1 MSTWFSHLRRPRTLF
16 SCHTAGVQNV
26 DVYRGS
32 SNATGT
38 PYETYLRAGGAFSGV
53 HVWSGRSGV
62 ELKSGFRNI
71 FLTQVGVEDFFLTQV
86 GVEGNFFI
94 SGLGC

>member
-1 MSTWFSHLRRPRTLF
+1 MLF

-62 ELKSGFRNI
+62 EVK
-71 FLTQVGVEDFFLTQV
+71 
-86 GVEGNFFI
+86 
-94 SGLGC
+94 SGLGKICLIQVGGEDFL

>member
-1 MSTWFSHLRRPRTLF
+1 MSTSTV
-16 SCHTAGVQNV
+16 AA
-26 DVYRGS
+26 
-32 SNATGT
+32 ATPPAS
-38 PYETYLRAGGAFSGV
+38 PYETYWRAGRAFSGV

-62 ELKSGFRNI
+62 ELKSGFGI
-71 FLTQVGVEDFFLTQV
+71 FFLTQVGVEDFFLTQV